1 LHRYSEVL
9 GLPVICTADGK
20 NLGTIKDIIFCPKEK
35 SVVAFLI
42 ECKVTTEEKGGF
54 CFGCLSLGRDALI
67 VMMPMTSGILKK
79 FCTDRNLR
87 IKGYPGTSH
96 IHKKWGRPGNGKGR
110 IV

>member
-1 LHRYSEVL
+1 LYGGWQKPWNNKRY
-9 GLPVICTADGK
+9 
-20 NLGTIKDIIFCPKEK
+20 NFCPKEK

-42 ECKVTTEEKGGF
+42 ECKGYNRRKKVVF
-54 CFGCLSLGRDALI
+54 ASDVLSLGRDALI
-67 VMMPMTSGILKK
+67 VNDADDVRDLKK